1 MPNHTL
7 RLPITLPPQT
17 QRRSVC
23 AHCIEERLAHRP
35 GIRKAVVI
43 FDDPTA
49 SDSAQKTSGGE
60 GRGHLEL
67 DYDSDLLSLS
77 QINGYL
83 QTAGSCFAPSLQ
95 HIILPVAR
103 IGSTQDER
111 TIQNH
116 IEKLPGVRC
125 VANAASQTLRLEFD
139 RDKTSLA
146 RIQKELELLGLT
158 SESQRAGASS
168 PPAASEFV
176 HAKSAPAATLQFHQ
190 PSVFRSALSNNEM
203 VMAILAGLFLLAGAI
218 VHFRGG
224 PEPFRIAL
232 LLISY
237 IAGGFYPAQDTVR
250 TLIRFR
256 LDIDVLMFLA
266 AFGAASLGHYE
277 EGAMLLFLFSLGGAG
292 ENLAMNRARSAIQA
306 LTQLA
311 PKTAVLLQSDN
322 SRREVPVEQL
332 RIHDQVFVAPGQ
344 LIPAD
349 GRIASGNSAVNQAAI
364 TGESIPVDKSPDD
377 DVFAGTLN
385 GNGALTIDVLKRAE
399 DNTLSK
405 VIRMVEEAQSTKSP
419 TQMFTDKVERFYVPL
434 VVLATAVVAVVPPLA
449 GIEPMREHHNNWAGW
464 FYQAMAF
471 LTAASPCALAIGTPA
486 AVLSGIA
493 RAAKSGVLV
502 KGGIHLEN
510 LGKISA
516 IAFDKTGTLTA
527 GSPAVTD
534 VIPLAGSITADHL
547 LTLTAALEQASR
559 HPLAQAIVQH
569 TQQKNLAIPPVTN
582 IDQTPGVGIR
592 GTVNGRTIVAAK
604 PSSSSPNGRGREG
617 EAPSSTQAISALES
631 QGKTVVVIKE
641 NESVLGLIAL
651 ADQPREGVQ
660 SMIAQLHSLGVKQ
673 TIMLTGDNARTAAA
687 IARNVGIDQFF
698 ADLMPEQKLAKIR
711 ELDTQYHRVAMV
723 GDGVNDAP
731 ALANA
736 TVGIAIGSS
745 SGGGGSDVA
754 METADIVILGKN
766 LHRLGEA
773 IGVSR
778 FSRHIIKQN
787 LFIALGVIAVV
798 APIAALGGT
807 PISLAVLLHEG
818 STVVV
823 VLNALRILRYRPRA

>member
-1 MPNHTL
+1 MYNRPIRPHLFTREMPVPNHTL
-7 RLPITLPPQT
+7 RLPITLPAQI
-17 QRRSVC
+17 QRRSLC
-23 AHCIEERLAHRP
+23 AHCIEERLARRP
-35 GIRKAVVI
+35 GIRKATVI
-43 FDDPTA
+43 FDD
-49 SDSAQKTSGGE
+49 SDAPVTAQKTSGG
-60 GRGHLEL
+60 GGGGYLEL
-67 DYDSDLLSLS
+67 DYDPDLLSLS

-95 HIILPVAR
+95 HLILPVAR

-139 RDKTSLA
+139 RDQTSLDH
-146 RIQKELELLGLT
+146 IQEELELLGLT
-158 SESQRAGASS
+158 TGVRASARMESSES
-168 PPAASEFV
+168 V
-176 HAKSAPAATLQFHQ
+176 HPKSAPAATLQLPQ
-190 PSVFRSALSNNEM
+190 PSMIRAALSNNEM
-203 VMAILAGLFLLAGAI
+203 VMAILAGIFLLAGAI
-218 VHFRGG
+218 VHWSGG
-224 PEPFRIAL
+224 PESIRIAL
-232 LLISY
+232 LLVSY

-306 LTQLA
+306 LTRLA

-332 RIHDQVFVAPGQ
+332 RIGDRIFVAPGQ

-349 GRIASGNSAVNQAAI
+349 GRIASGGGGSAVNQAAI
-364 TGESIPVDKSPDD
+364 TGESIPVDKSPGD

-419 TQMFTDKVERFYVPL
+419 TQMFTDRVERFYVPL
-434 VVLATAVVAVVPPLA
+434 VVLATAVVAIVPPLT
-449 GIEPMREHHNNWAGW
+449 GIEPMREHHSNWAGW

-502 KGGIHLEN
+502 KGGVHLEN
-510 LGKISA
+510 LGKINA

-534 VIPLAGSITADHL
+534 VIPLAGSITEDEL
-547 LTLTAALEQASR
+547 LTLTAAIEQGSR

-569 TQQKNLAIPPVTN
+569 AQRKNLTLPPVTN

-592 GTVNGRTIVAAK
+592 GTVNGRTITAAK
-604 PSSSSPNGRGREG
+604 PTSGCGVP
-617 EAPSSTQAISALES
+617 ASA
-631 QGKTVVVIKE
+631 G
-641 NESVLGLIAL
+641 
-651 ADQPREGVQ
+651 
-660 SMIAQLHSLGVKQ
+660 M
-673 TIMLTGDNARTAAA
+673 
-687 IARNVGIDQFF
+687 
-698 ADLMPEQKLAKIR
+698 
-711 ELDTQYHRVAMV
+711 
-723 GDGVNDAP
+723 
-731 ALANA
+731 
-736 TVGIAIGSS
+736 S
-745 SGGGGSDVA
+745 SGGG
-754 METADIVILGKN
+754 
-766 LHRLGEA
+766 
-773 IGVSR
+773 
-778 FSRHIIKQN
+778 
-787 LFIALGVIAVV
+787 
-798 APIAALGGT
+798 
-807 PISLAVLLHEG
+807 
-818 STVVV
+818 
-823 VLNALRILRYRPRA
+823 